1 MFKRVKWHDLR
12 YKKRI
17 KRASAK
23 ITLRFIIYLYVYLS
37 FSLSIHLSLYLFLI
51 ASERENDRGIDEA
64 CATTAKEK
72 VKGDNGKTGR

>member
-1 MFKRVKWHDLR
+1 MS
-12 YKKRI
+12 I
-17 KRASAK
+17 
-23 ITLRFIIYLYVYLS
+23 YLS